1 MASTRE
7 CIFLCS
13 KLLQNPEEI
22 ILWLKFDSDC
32 FTLNS
37 ACTENYLVKWG
48 NPHRLPKNKGIYREW
63 GAFFDFGDLIEVP
76 CGLNKHEILVN

>member
-13 KLLQNPEEI
+13 KLLQSPEEI
-22 ILWLKFDSDC
+22 LLWLKFDSDS

-48 NPHRLPKNKGIYREW
+48 
-63 GAFFDFGDLIEVP
+63 
-76 CGLNKHEILVN
+76 